1 MSKKTGFLIL
11 GLISLLGISGF
22 ILQTIDPER
31 SSFIELTLAGLL
43 ISFVFVLSINLLLN
57 KGLNFI
63 LPWKKRSGLRF
74 IAHLVLGTCLSLVV
88 LNLAYQIIKSSFT
101 EAPPEFG
108 QLVLLNV
115 YGMALLL
122 PIYSLF
128 FGVKFLRAW
137 RKADLESEILQ
148 KENSR
153 SQMMM
158 LRNHL
163 DPHFLF
169 NNLNTLSSLIDIDRD
184 LSKQYLDKF
193 AEVYRSILR
202 TEQTDLTT
210 VREELEMIESYVFL
224 LNIRFQNAF
233 TIDVNVDDQDL
244 DMAIPP
250 LSIQMLIE
258 NALKHNVTSK
268 KKPMHMSIESESSAF
283 LIVTNTLQK
292 KIIQPNSRIGTG
304 IDNIRTRYEF
314 FTEKKVDIIE
324 TMDVFKVR
332 LPLIKVEPHLQDIK

>member
-1 MSKKTGFLIL
+1 MSKKTGLILL
-11 GLISLLGISGF
+11 GLIGLLCISGF
-22 ILQTIDPER
+22 ILQSIDPER
-31 SSFIELTLAGLL
+31 NNFIKFSVAGLL
-43 ISFVFVLSINLLLN
+43 IAFVFVLSINLVLN
-57 KGLNFI
+57 KGLNII

-74 IAHLVLGTCLSLVV
+74 IAHLILGTFCSLAV
-88 LNLAYQIIKSSFT
+88 LNLAYQIIKNSFT
-101 EAPPEFG
+101 EAPPEFA

-122 PIYSLF
+122 PVYSLF

-148 KENSR
+148 KENTR

-169 NNLNTLSSLIDIDRD
+169 NNLNTVSSLIDIDTE
-184 LSKQYLDKF
+184 LSKKYLDKF

-210 VREELEMIESYVFL
+210 VREELDMIEAYVFL
-224 LNIRFQNAF
+224 LNIRFQDAF
-233 TIDVNVDDQDL
+233 TIDITVEERDL

-250 LSIQMLIE
+250 LSIQMLVE
-258 NALKHNVTSK
+258 NALKHNIASK
-268 KKPMHMSIESESSAF
+268 KKPMHISIDSCEDEF
-283 LIVTNTLQK
+283 LSVSNTLQRK
-292 KIIQPNSRIGTG
+292 KVEANKLIGSGIQ
-304 IDNIRTRYEF
+304 NIRTRYEF
-314 FTEKKVDIIE
+314 FTQKKLEISESDDLFE
-324 TMDVFKVR
+324 VR
-332 LPLIKVEPHLQDIK
+332 LPLILVEPY

>member
-1 MSKKTGFLIL
+1 MSKKTGLLIL
-11 GLISLLGISGF
+11 GLIGLLGISGF

-31 SSFIELTLAGLL
+31 NSFFKLTVAGLL
-43 ISFVFVLSINLLLN
+43 ISFVFVLSINIVLN
-57 KGLNFI
+57 KGLNMI

-74 IAHLVLGTCLSLVV
+74 IAHLILGTCLSLFV

-108 QLVLLNV
+108 QMILLNV
-115 YGMALLL
+115 YGVALLL

-184 LSKQYLDKF
+184 LSKKYLDKF

-210 VREELEMIESYVFL
+210 VREELEMIDSYVFL

-233 TIDVNVDDQDL
+233 TIEINVDEQDL

-250 LSIQMLIE
+250 LSIQMLVE
-258 NALKHNVTSK
+258 NAFKHNVISK
-268 KKPMHMSIESESSAF
+268 KKPLHISMHSDNSEF
-283 LIVTNTLQK
+283 LVVKNTLQK
-292 KIIQPNSRIGTG
+292 KRIEPNNRIGTG

-314 FTEKKVDIIE
+314 FSKKKVEIIE
-324 TMDVFKVR
+324 TMDVFQVR
-332 LPLIKVEPHLQDIK
+332 LPLIKVEPYS

>member
-1 MSKKTGFLIL
+1 MNKKTGLLIV
-11 GLISLLGISGF
+11 GLISLLCISGF

-31 SSFIELTLAGLL
+31 NNFFKLTIAGLL
-43 ISFVFVLSINLLLN
+43 ISFVFVLSINLILN
-57 KGLNFI
+57 KALNFI

-74 IAHLVLGTCLSLVV
+74 ITHLVLGTCLSLVV
-88 LNLAYQIIKSSFT
+88 LNLAYQIIKNSFT

-108 QLVLLNV
+108 QMVLLNV

-258 NALKHNVTSK
+258 NALKHNVTSR
-268 KKPMHMSIESESSAF
+268 KKPMHMSIESQNSEF
-283 LIVTNTLQK
+283 LVVTNTLQK
-292 KIIQPNSRIGTG
+292 KIVEPNNRIGTG

-314 FTEKKVDIIE
+314 FTDKKVDISE
-324 TMDVFKVR
+324 TMDVYKVR
-332 LPLIKVEPHLQDIK
+332 LPLIKVEPHLQDFK